1 MAGFDLMQN
10 CDLPPPLKVFVGP
23 NWTVFQSMNRIS
35 GTKIQKEE
43 AKDDIFIRNRSGAT
57 QYYERLELEMSPCL
71 SQTRASGGE
80 ETCHCK
86 KLMKERDLLSK
97 ALLDE
102 SLRSLAYR
110 QWVKLLELQVSKLE
124 SETRQDSQL
133 NEKDDAMS
141 LGDFRWN
148 IAVSL
153 CLGIAGLGI
162 AIGSKYL
169 LWFC

>member
-23 NWTVFQSMNRIS
+23 NGTVFQSMNRIS
-35 GTKIQKEE
+35 GTKVQKEE
-43 AKDDIFIRNRSGAT
+43 AKDDIFIRNKRGGT
-57 QYYERLELEMSPCL
+57 RYYERLELEMSSCL
-71 SQTRASGGE
+71 SQTRARGGE
-80 ETCHCK
+80 ETCHCE

-102 SLRSLAYR
+102 LLRSSAYG
-110 QWVKLLELQVSKLE
+110 QWLKLLELQVSKLE
-124 SETRQDSQL
+124 SETHQHSQL
-133 NEKDDAMS
+133 NEEDDAIG

-169 LWFC
+169 WFY